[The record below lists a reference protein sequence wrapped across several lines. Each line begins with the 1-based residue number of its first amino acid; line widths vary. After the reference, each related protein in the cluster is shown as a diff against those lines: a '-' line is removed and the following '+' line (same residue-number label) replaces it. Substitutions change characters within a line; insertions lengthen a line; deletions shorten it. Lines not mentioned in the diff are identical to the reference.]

1 MSGSEGNLMSSDE
14 SLNFPKNDAPSPVVR
29 SAASSPP
36 PATIGMPAIA
46 GTQPRNMDSLEF
58 VMDVPIEVSVEIGR
72 KKMRIAEILRIGAG
86 SVLELNK
93 TAGEPLDI
101 YVNNRIVARGEAV
114 VVGDHYGVR
123 LTEVLIADEGRS
135 RGDPR

>member
-1 MSGSEGNLMSSDE
+1 MNPDDSHKTEAS
-14 SLNFPKNDAPSPVVR
+14 PSPR
-29 SAASSPP
+29 PSSPP
-36 PATIGMPAIA
+36 PTIGVAA
-46 GTQPRNMDSLEF
+46 VTGNQARNMDSLDF
-58 VMDVPIEVSVEIGR
+58 VMDVPVEVSVEIGR

-93 TAGEPLDI
+93 TSGEPLDI

-123 LTEVLIADEGRS
+123 LTEVLITDDGRG
-135 RGDPR
+135 RGEHR

>member
-1 MSGSEGNLMSSDE
+1 MSSDE
-14 SLNFPKNDAPSPVVR
+14 SLNFPKNDAASPGLR
-29 SAASSPP
+29 SSASSPP

-46 GTQPRNMDSLEF
+46 GAPPRNMDSLEF

-72 KKMRIAEILRIGAG
+72 KKMRIAEILRVGAG

>member
-1 MSGSEGNLMSSDE
+1 MNPDDSHKTEVQ
-14 SLNFPKNDAPSPVVR
+14 PSPR
-29 SAASSPP
+29 PSSPP
-36 PATIGMPAIA
+36 PTIGVAAVA
-46 GTQPRNMDSLEF
+46 GNQTRNMDSLDF
-58 VMDVPIEVSVEIGR
+58 VMDVPVEVSVEIGR

-123 LTEVLIADEGRS
+123 LTEVLITDDGRG
-135 RGDPR
+135 RGEHR